1 MKDYTTT
8 LGVED
13 TEAAKWLDPS
23 APVDIEDPDTKVL
36 YPTIT
41 HFIAAM
47 KYKIG
52 TNLPDLAVSLFSSS
66 QGNIHAKYL
75 RKHSAEAKGG
85 KLPIAK
91 YWKLLAE
98 EKEEV
103 LLESSVT
110 QKNEG
115 MQKYDGLVFNEGAW
129 FQEKDRILELALRQ
143 RWEKDAR
150 LRKIVEAVRNKG
162 KLLLY
167 YTGDHPGSEL
177 GGYLTKFKTIDGEN
191 KLGVIL
197 MKIGGFTQTV

>member
-1 MKDYTTT
+1 
-8 LGVED
+8 
-13 TEAAKWLDPS
+13 
-23 APVDIEDPDTKVL
+23 
-36 YPTIT
+36 
-41 HFIAAM
+41 M
-47 KYKIG
+47 KYKYG
-52 TNLPDLAVSLFSSS
+52 SNFPQLAVSLFSSA

-85 KLPIAK
+85 KLPLNK

-115 MQKYDGLVFNEGAW
+115 MQKYEGLVFNEGAW
-129 FQEKDRILELALRQ
+129 FQEKDRILELAIRQ

-150 LRKIVEAVRNKG
+150 LRKIVEAIRNKG

-167 YTGDHPGSEL
+167 YTGDRPGSEL
-177 GGYLTKFKTIDGEN
+177 GGYLTKFKLIDGEN
-191 KLGVIL
+191 KVGILL
-197 MKIGGFTQTV
+197 MKIAGFTQVS